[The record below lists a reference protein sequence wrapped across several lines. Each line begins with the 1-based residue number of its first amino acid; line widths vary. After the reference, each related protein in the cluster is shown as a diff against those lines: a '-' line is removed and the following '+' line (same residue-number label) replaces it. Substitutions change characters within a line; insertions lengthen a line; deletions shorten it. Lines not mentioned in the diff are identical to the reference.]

1 MTPVLIDTNVV
12 IDIVGEDPVWR
23 DWSEYALADA
33 LMSAPTIV
41 NPIVYAEL
49 AARYDR
55 VEDIDG
61 LLRRLGLQREDL
73 PWPAAFL
80 AGRAHL
86 EYRARGGDRRT
97 PLPDFFIGAHAA
109 VRRYRLLT
117 RDARRYRTY
126 FPSVDLI
133 CPNSD

>member
-23 DWSEYALADA
+23 DWSEYALAEA
-33 LMSAPTIV
+33 LLSAPTIV

-86 EYRARGGDRRT
+86 EYRSRGGDRRT

-126 FPSVDLI
+126 FPTVDLI
-133 CPNSD
+133 CPDSD